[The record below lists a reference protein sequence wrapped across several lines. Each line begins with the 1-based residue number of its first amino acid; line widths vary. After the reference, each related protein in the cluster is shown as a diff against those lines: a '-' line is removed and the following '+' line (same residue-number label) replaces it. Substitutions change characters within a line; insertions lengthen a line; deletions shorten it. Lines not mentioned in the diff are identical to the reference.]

1 MPHLYRDLCA
11 CVIKR
16 RKRGTS
22 HQLFFLAS
30 IKNNFYF
37 CTSFVNLKKNM
48 TSQYMACLFP
58 VVVFL
63 FLKNRRG
70 MNPYYTFTQKKRKRH
85 FQLIVACTHC
95 MPGSE
100 KSYRVH
106 VHIKV
111 YVCEKLHAGMSAAV
125 VLEPFPLFL
134 IDVSCKAANF
144 WLYLFLYI
152 SLVETWKTTTTTF
165 CNEVQLTTAV
175 IKSKKMPS
183 KSQVYNSTWQE
194 ADKP

>member
-1 MPHLYRDLCA
+1 
-11 CVIKR
+11 
-16 RKRGTS
+16 
-22 HQLFFLAS
+22 
-30 IKNNFYF
+30 
-37 CTSFVNLKKNM
+37 
-48 TSQYMACLFP
+48 MACLFP

-70 MNPYYTFTQKKRKRH
+70 MNPYYTFTQKK
-85 FQLIVACTHC
+85 
-95 MPGSE
+95 E
-100 KSYRVH
+100 KALSADCSMYSLHAWEWEIIYR

-125 VLEPFPLFL
+125 VQVEPFPLLL

-152 SLVETWKTTTTTF
+152 SLVETWKTTTTHSAME
-165 CNEVQLTTAV
+165 CNWRQQLSRA
-175 IKSKKMPS
+175 KKMPS

-194 ADKP
+194 ADKTSLSDLVRRLLKCEWWIVVVACFQWKL